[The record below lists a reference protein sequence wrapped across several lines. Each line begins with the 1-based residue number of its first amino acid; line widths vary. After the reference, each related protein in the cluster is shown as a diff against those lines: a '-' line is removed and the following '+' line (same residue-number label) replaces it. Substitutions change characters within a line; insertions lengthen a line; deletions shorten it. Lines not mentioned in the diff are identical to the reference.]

1 MSEVISNWAT
11 MLATGIIG
19 QASVDYVEA
28 LKQRYRDI
36 DNDKQPSKETI
47 DMMEDC
53 LSFFRGEEIKKLNPN
68 VDVEKFIKKLKI
80 VAAKQ
85 YYRELKTGEAVV
97 NYNKLVI

>member
-1 MSEVISNWAT
+1 MTEVISNWAT

-19 QASVDYVEA
+19 QAAIDYVEA

-36 DNDKQPSKETI
+36 DDDKEPSKETT
-47 DMMEDC
+47 DMMNDC
-53 LSFFRGEEIKKLNPN
+53 LSFFRGEEIRKLNPN

-85 YYRELKTGEAVV
+85 YYRELKTGQVVV
-97 NYNKLVI
+97 NCSKLIM